1 MTCIKK
7 RHVDDWCV
15 PEGTLV
21 DVKEKTFILPDH
33 PDNSLCIQAP
43 YSLHQSMMMPS
54 AQVFAFY
61 YIKHSK
67 NHIDHCEFETQTT
80 ENNHFEIVLADE
92 FDDDTV
98 LPALALCSASPI
110 DPPPTSQFKQD
121 YLRFWP
127 VGKGTSSGDIAFVIG
142 VNI

>member
-1 MTCIKK
+1 M
-7 RHVDDWCV
+7 

-21 DVKEKTFILPDH
+21 DVKEKTFILPEH

-43 YSLHQSMMMPS
+43 YSLHQSMMMMHS
-54 AQVFAFY
+54 AKCLHFIIYSTA
-61 YIKHSK
+61 K